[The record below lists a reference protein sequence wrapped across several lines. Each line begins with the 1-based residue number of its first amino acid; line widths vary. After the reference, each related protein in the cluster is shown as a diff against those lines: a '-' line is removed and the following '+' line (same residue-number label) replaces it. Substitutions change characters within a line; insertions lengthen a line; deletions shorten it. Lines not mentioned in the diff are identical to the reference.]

1 MRLSVPRSCG
11 NGQIVK
17 TKKMDKRQWVVYLI
31 RCSDESLYCGITN
44 NLKNRVETHNS
55 GRGSKYTRSR
65 RPVELV
71 GASSK
76 MTKSDALK
84 LEYRVKQVPAGKK
97 IFELTIREDKTT
109 MDLKK
114 DLQAVNKEIKA
125 LSKKVER
132 LIIAV
137 DQIEAGKPVKKVAAK
152 KPVKLT
158 TIDTVFAIIK
168 RSGKGID
175 TRTLVEKTG
184 FNNAHIH
191 NIVSKLKKQGK
202 VKTAGRGVYMKA

>member
-1 MRLSVPRSCG
+1 
-11 NGQIVK
+11 
-17 TKKMDKRQWVVYLI
+17 
-31 RCSDESLYCGITN
+31 
-44 NLKNRVETHNS
+44 
-55 GRGSKYTRSR
+55 
-65 RPVELV
+65 
-71 GASSK
+71 

-84 LEYRVKQVPAGKK
+84 LEYRVKQVPASKK
-97 IFELTIREDKTT
+97 VAELTKREDKTT

-114 DLQAVNKEIKA
+114 DLQNVNKEIKA

-137 DQIEAGKPVKKVAAK
+137 DKIEVGKSTKKVGAK

-168 RSGKGID
+168 RSRKGID
-175 TRTLVEKTG
+175 TKTLVEKTG

-202 VKTAGRGVYMKA
+202 VKTAGRGIYMKA